1 MSVVL
6 WERES
11 SGWLG
16 CGDFRSRYIID
27 STVIYSLEGGVKI
40 CVHDEWK
47 NIRER
52 FVFTGSMRE
61 NIASVKKRFP

>member
-1 MSVVL
+1 MVSVVL

-27 STVIYSLEGGVKI
+27 STVIYSLEGGGVKI
-40 CVHDEWK
+40 CVHDESGK
-47 NIRER
+47 IRER
-52 FVFTGSMRE
+52 FVCTWSQE
-61 NIASVKKRFP
+61 V